1 MLKILSSLFVIFLSL
16 QISGQSLVIDSKD
29 SIACVNSVVGQ
40 QAEGHIAMKN
50 ISSLSKDYYLV
61 RRKVGLTGLV
71 DSNYFCWDLC
81 YPTWA
86 SQSQGNVTVG
96 AGSIAYDFSGYAYVR
111 DTDAVGQDTIWDTAI
126 NAADTS
132 DTLQIYMVYCFS
144 KTFDLP
150 DNAKDYSS
158 IFANPVG
165 NELLNIAL
173 SPLDISSEL
182 LIIDLRGIVVSRVS
196 IAPFADHVSFN
207 PFDHRLMPG
216 LYSLQRNSSLG
227 NWNLE
232 KLIVR

>member
-1 MLKILSSLFVIFLSL
+1 
-16 QISGQSLVIDSKD
+16 
-29 SIACVNSVVGQ
+29 
-40 QAEGHIAMKN
+40 
-50 ISSLSKDYYLV
+50 
-61 RRKVGLTGLV
+61 
-71 DSNYFCWDLC
+71 
-81 YPTWA
+81 
-86 SQSQGNVTVG
+86 
-96 AGSIAYDFSGYAYVR
+96 VR
-111 DTDAVGQDTIWDTAI
+111 DTDAVGQDTIWYTAI

-158 IFANPVG
+158 IFPNPVG

-196 IAPFADHVSFN
+196 IAPSADHVSFN
-207 PFDHRLMPG
+207 PFDYRLMPG